1 MPAERDFAA
10 KNGSVWPWLLPF
22 YIKACFDI
30 DGDAFLPQA
39 EEALENFDEDIQR
52 YGIGSICELYDAD
65 PPYASRGAISQAWS
79 VGAALDIHRM
89 IRERS
94 KGDSQAPK
102 AAKKGGRTNGPK
114 EKKPAKTKPAAKSA
128 GKTVKATA
136 KSPAAAKAPKAAAK
150 RRRRK
155 QRQEKP
161 QRNKGNKMKRI
172 KI

>member
-65 PPYASRGAISQAWS
+65 PPYASRGSHFAGVG

-89 IRERS
+89 IASGAKGIPKRPKPRRRRQNERS
-94 KGDSQAPK
+94 E
-102 AAKKGGRTNGPK
+102 R
-114 EKKPAKTKPAAKSA
+114 EKSRRSEARGEKRRE
-128 GKTVKATA
+128 KTVKA
-136 KSPAAAKAPKAAAK
+136 AAKVRPRRGPQGRGEKAAPKAAAGK
-150 RRRRK
+150 SRK
-155 QRQEKP
+155 E
-161 QRNKGNKMKRI
+161 I
-172 KI
+172 KATK

>member
-1 MPAERDFAA
+1 MLPAHERPAA
-10 KNGSVWPWLLPF
+10 EV
-22 YIKACFDI
+22 D
-30 DGDAFLPQA
+30 Q
-39 EEALENFDEDIQR
+39 LENFDEDIQR

-102 AAKKGGRTNGPK
+102 AAKKSGRTNGPK

-128 GKTVKATA
+128 GKTVKAAA
-136 KSPAAAKAPKAAAK
+136 KSPAAAKTPKAAAK
-150 RRRRK
+150 K
-155 QRQEKP
+155 AAGKAA
-161 QRNKGNKMKRI
+161 KK
-172 KI
+172 

>member
-94 KGDSQAPK
+94 KGEVRKAENREEKRQNERSEREKAGEDEACGEKRREDGKGRRQKSDRGEGAP
-102 AAKKGGRTNGPK
+102 RPRR
-114 EKKPAKTKPAAKSA
+114 
-128 GKTVKATA
+128 
-136 KSPAAAKAPKAAAK
+136 K

-155 QRQEKP
+155 NSAAGKAA
-161 QRNKGNKMKRI
+161 KK
-172 KI
+172 

>member
-1 MPAERDFAA
+1 
-10 KNGSVWPWLLPF
+10 
-22 YIKACFDI
+22 
-30 DGDAFLPQA
+30 LPQA

-94 KGDSQAPK
+94 KGDSQGPK
-102 AAKKGGRTNGPK
+102 AAKKSGRTNGPK

-128 GKTVKATA
+128 GKTVKAAA
-136 KSPAAAKAPKAAAK
+136 KSPTAAKAPKAAAK
-150 RRRRK
+150 K
-155 QRQEKP
+155 AAPKAAAG
-161 QRNKGNKMKRI
+161 KAAKK
-172 KI
+172 